1 MARGSVTAC
10 KICVAALAC
19 ALAAVA
25 VCGCA
30 SGGDDAQAP
39 GAQEQERFENVADV
53 PRDDSADQGSAQPS
67 EGDAAQQKQA
77 QTADELRAKLSIV
90 DLSLEQFV
98 HGQKPAECQKY
109 IVLHDTEGDNDA
121 ASVVSYWAGNGNLV
135 AARFIVNKDGSV
147 AQCAPLDAIVH
158 HAGYG
163 DTGHNA
169 QFGVED
175 ESRDDKLGTVPIG
188 SAMADY
194 GMNSYSVGIEMVHVG
209 GSGDYPQAQLRA
221 LDDLIAY
228 IDAYYGFGSA
238 IIDHKAWRTGNSDT
252 SEEFAGYLRNYQEAR
267 THDGTAR

>member
-1 MARGSVTAC
+1 MAKGSAIAC
-10 KICVAALAC
+10 KISVAALAC

-25 VCGCA
+25 VCGCV
-30 SGGDDAQAP
+30 SGGASPQAP
-39 GAQEQERFENVADV
+39 ETQEQEQFENVADV
-53 PRDDSADQGSAQPS
+53 PRDGSAEQESAQPS
-67 EGDAAQQKQA
+67 EGDAVQQKQT
-77 QTADELRAKLSIV
+77 QTAEELRAKLSIV
-90 DLSLEQFV
+90 DLLQEQFV

-135 AARFIVNKDGSV
+135 AAHFIVNKDGSV
-147 AQCAPLDAIVH
+147 VQCAPLDAIVH

-209 GSGDYPQAQLRA
+209 GSGDYPQAQLQA

-228 IDAYYGFGSA
+228 IDAYYGFESA

>member
-1 MARGSVTAC
+1 MAKGSVIAC
-10 KICVAALAC
+10 KMCVAVLAC
-19 ALAAVA
+19 ALAAAV

-30 SGGDDAQAP
+30 SGQEAGQAP
-39 GAQEQERFENVADV
+39 AAQEQERFENVADV
-53 PRDDSADQGSAQPS
+53 PRDGSAEQEPAQPS
-67 EGDAAQQKQA
+67 EGEAAQQKQA
-77 QTADELRAKLSIV
+77 QTVEELRAKLSIA
-90 DLSLEQFV
+90 DLSQEQFV
-98 HGQKPAECQKY
+98 HGQKSAEHQKY

-135 AARFIVNKDGSV
+135 AAHFIVNKDGSV
-147 AQCAPLDAIVH
+147 VQCAPLDAIVH

-209 GSGDYPQAQLRA
+209 GSGDYPQAQLQA
-221 LDDLIAY
+221 LDDLIAC
-228 IDAYYGFGSA
+228 IDAYYGFESA

>member
-1 MARGSVTAC
+1 MAKGSVIAC
-10 KICVAALAC
+10 KICVAALAS

-25 VCGCA
+25 VCGCT
-30 SGGDDAQAP
+30 SGGDNAQAP
-39 GAQEQERFENVADV
+39 GAQEQEQFENVADV
-53 PRDDSADQGSAQPS
+53 PRDGSADQGPAQPS
-67 EGDAAQQKQA
+67 ERDAAQQKQT
-77 QTADELRAKLSIV
+77 QSADELRAKLSIV
-90 DLSLEQFV
+90 DLSQEQFV

-135 AARFIVNKDGSV
+135 AAHFIVNKDGSV

-209 GSGDYPQAQLRA
+209 GSGDYPQAQLQA

-228 IDAYYGFGSA
+228 IDAYYGFESA